1 LRASRRFEADFLSQT
16 IAKKSKN
23 WRRSAMGELED
34 GNERLVRTFFETLS
48 TGDLERV
55 RPLLHEDATWTVMAT
70 GIPGAGE
77 KKGRKAIIDEFLAPV
92 RGVFEDGDP
101 KISIVNLVSKGRL
114 VAAETRGVGRLKGG
128 KPYNNSYSWM
138 IEVEAGKIKALREY
152 MDSYYVS
159 TLM

>member
-1 LRASRRFEADFLSQT
+1 
-16 IAKKSKN
+16 
-23 WRRSAMGELED
+23 MGELED
-34 GNERLVRTFFETLS
+34 RNEKLVRTFFETLS

-92 RGVFEDGDP
+92 RGIFEDGDP
-101 KISIVNLVSKGRL
+101 KVSIVNVISKGRL
-114 VAAETRGVGRLKGG
+114 VAAETRGVGRLKSGT
-128 KPYNNSYSWM
+128 PYNNVYSWM
-138 IEVEAGKIKALREY
+138 IEVDDGKIRALREY

-159 TLM
+159 TIM

>member
-1 LRASRRFEADFLSQT
+1 VRR
-16 IAKKSKN
+16 I
-23 WRRSAMGELED
+23 
-34 GNERLVRTFFETLS
+34 
-48 TGDLERV
+48 
-55 RPLLHEDATWTVMAT
+55 
-70 GIPGAGE
+70 
-77 KKGRKAIIDEFLAPV
+77 
-92 RGVFEDGDP
+92 FEDGDP
-101 KISIVNLVSKGRL
+101 KVSIVNLVSKGRL

>member
-1 LRASRRFEADFLSQT
+1 
-16 IAKKSKN
+16 
-23 WRRSAMGELED
+23 MGELED
-34 GNERLVRTFFETLS
+34 RNEKLVRTFFETLS

-92 RGVFEDGDP
+92 RGICEDGDP
-101 KISIVNLVSKGRL
+101 KVSIVNVISKGRL
-114 VAAETRGVGRLKGG
+114 VAAETRGVGRLKSGT
-128 KPYNNSYSWM
+128 PYNNVYSWM
-138 IEVEAGKIKALREY
+138 IEVDDGKIRALREY

-159 TLM
+159 TIM

>member
-1 LRASRRFEADFLSQT
+1 LPGSRRFEAGFPSHT
-16 IAKKSKN
+16 VEKN
-23 WRRSAMGELED
+23 RKIGGSAMGELEES
-34 GNERLVRTFFETLS
+34 NEKLVRTFFETLS
-48 TGDLERV
+48 MGDLERV
-55 RPLLHEDATWTVMAT
+55 RPMLHEDATWTVMAT

-77 KKGRKAIIDEFLAPV
+77 TKGRKAIIDEFLAPV
-92 RGVFEDGDP
+92 RGIFEEGDP
-101 KISIVNLVSKGRL
+101 KVSIVNLVSKGRL

-128 KPYNNSYSWM
+128 KPYKNSYSWM

>member
-1 LRASRRFEADFLSQT
+1 
-16 IAKKSKN
+16 
-23 WRRSAMGELED
+23 MGELEE
-34 GNERLVRTFFETLS
+34 GNEKLVRTFFETLS

-55 RPLLHEDATWTVMAT
+55 RPMLHEDATWTVMAT

-92 RGVFEDGDP
+92 RGIFEDGDP
-101 KISIVNLVSKGRL
+101 KVSIVNLVSKGRL